1 MSIKLS
7 TIQKGY
13 VAIKKNAFK
22 EYAQNNIQ
30 KSLTYIDHAAVIA
43 QQFNWIYADNE
54 LEDLLIKISNRIIDR
69 VQTNYEPVKNR
80 LVFFDDFCTSYVL
93 ALQYVKALVAIKK
106 DVLYITTKDPNT
118 LGPSNLISLIESYPL
133 VKIEYIDTTKDR
145 IQSILDVYKLI
156 LSYQPEQV
164 FLHIVAKSVS
174 IPALYSLPTEIKK
187 TIINLADQT
196 FWLGSKAIDYSL
208 EFRQFGATV
217 SFEQRGLRK
226 EQLIKMP
233 FYPVADGNSFMGF
246 PLETNNR
253 VIIFSGGDFYK
264 TIDPDKTYW
273 NIVKSILNQNPEV
286 IFLYATK
293 KNNNGTI
300 QYIDDFIEKNDFK
313 GRFIYIGFRPDVN
326 EVFKHCDIYLG
337 TCPASGSLMSQ
348 LAAFNAKPILQ
359 YYFPGTPDNETEAA
373 ICHNSELHI
382 SFHDIANLLL
392 EARKLINDK
401 AYRLL
406 KGIELQ
412 NSMLTEQ
419 QFNNNVSDFLN
430 NKIEFA
436 EVVEKSVDYNLLT
449 NRWYWIEK
457 EGFID
462 TLSFIYSVLGAKQSL
477 LNVPYLWFIHNC
489 KRYILK
495 KLFSLN
501 WYKFHL
507 KKIFN
512 INA

>member
-1 MSIKLS
+1 MPIKLS

-13 VAIKKNAFK
+13 VAIKKIAFK
-22 EYAQNNIQ
+22 EYDQNNIQ

-54 LEDLLIKISNRIIDR
+54 LEDLLMKISNRIIIPF
-69 VQTNYEPVKNR
+69 QNNYEPIKNR
-80 LVFFDDFCTSYVL
+80 LVFFDDFCTTYVL
-93 ALQYVKALVAIKK
+93 ALQYIKALVAMGK
-106 DVLYITTKDPNT
+106 DILYITTKDPNI
-118 LGPSNLISLIESYPL
+118 LGPSNLISLIKSYPG
-133 VKIEYIDTTKDR
+133 VKIEYVDTTKDR
-145 IQSILDVYKLI
+145 IQSILDVYELI
-156 LSYQPEQV
+156 ISYKPEQV
-164 FLHIVAKSVS
+164 FLHIVSKSVS
-174 IPALYSLPTEIKK
+174 IPVLYSLPTGIKK

-217 SFEQRGLRK
+217 SFEKRGLRK

-233 FYPVADGNSFMGF
+233 FYPVMDGNPFMGF
-246 PLETNNR
+246 PPETNNK

-273 NIVKSILNQNPEV
+273 NIVKSILSDNPDV

-293 KNNNGTI
+293 KNNNGTM
-300 QYIDDFIEKNDFK
+300 QFIDDFIEKNGFI

-326 EVFKHCDIYLG
+326 EVFRHCDIFMG

-348 LAAFNAKPILQ
+348 LAALNAKPILQ

-373 ICHNSELHI
+373 ICHNSELRI
-382 SFHDIANLLL
+382 SFQDIANLLE

-401 AYRLL
+401 EYRIL
-406 KGIELQ
+406 KGVELQ

-419 QFNNNVSDFLN
+419 QFNNNFSDFLN
-430 NKIEFA
+430 NKSEFA
-436 EVVEKSVDYNLLT
+436 ELVERSVDYNLLT
-449 NRWYWIEK
+449 IRWYWIET

-477 LNVPYLWFIHNC
+477 LKVPYIWLFYNY

-495 KLFSLN
+495 KLFSSN
-501 WYKFHL
+501 WYKFQW
-507 KKIFN
+507 KKISN
-512 INA
+512 ENA